1 MLKVVNDAVY
11 WLLSSG
17 TLAAVVAFLWKYLKP
32 LLEQKAQHA
41 STAQSKEA
49 WGLLEAVART
59 AVDSLVSNNNL
70 SGKEKHKVA
79 TAQVLQT
86 MSDNGVSVD
95 HTTAANAVQAAYEV
109 SPLTPTVD
117 PQDNHAFDKAALRE
131 GTHDYSDRL
140 VPADQK
146 QLKSAD
152 LSVSNRANDPNGEV
166 KEGLQ

>member
-79 TAQVLQT
+79 TAQVQQV
-86 MSDNGVSVD
+86 MNDQGIKVDNS
-95 HTTAANAVQAAYEV
+95 TASTAVQKAYEL
-109 SPLTPTVD
+109 SPLTPTVEPKPQAVKKPD
-117 PQDNHAFDKAALRE
+117 PAPV
-131 GTHDYSDRL
+131 
-140 VPADQK
+140 VPN
-146 QLKSAD
+146 
-152 LSVSNRANDPNGEV
+152 NRANVVNPEM